1 MEQLRTDLRAAFE
14 AEEYEVADVT
24 TNRKQVRVEILDA
37 EASAEDLRAITHELV
52 TESDVLGL
60 DVSTE
65 SADSQDGVT
74 TVVSF
79 RYRG

>member
-1 MEQLRTDLRAAFE
+1 MEELRTELRTAFE
-14 AEEYEVADVT
+14 AAEYEVADVT

-37 EASAEDLRAITHELV
+37 EASAENLREITYGVVDEND
-52 TESDVLGL
+52 TLGL
-60 DVSTE
+60 NVSTE